1 MSSATTSLS
10 SKERL
15 DVLFSEMEELAG
27 QRNAIDSR
35 LVEIAAEIEG
45 DGIWGATGC
54 RSVPAL
60 VAWKLG
66 VSPHNA
72 ETIVTAARRLEEFPR
87 CAAMMRDG
95 QLSLDQV
102 GGDCRAGR
110 GGVRR
115 ALRPTWPRS
124 PR

>member
-1 MSSATTSLS
+1 M
-10 SKERL
+10 
-15 DVLFSEMEELAG
+15 LFGEMEELAG

-35 LVEIAAEIEG
+35 LVEIVAEIEG

-72 ETIVTAARRLEEFPR
+72 ETIVTVARRLEEFPAVCGDDAR
-87 CAAMMRDG
+87 GSAV
-95 QLSLDQV
+95 V
-102 GGDCRAGR
+102 GSGR
-110 GGVRR
+110 R
-115 ALRPTWPRS
+115 
-124 PR
+124 

>member
-1 MSSATTSLS
+1 M
-10 SKERL
+10 
-15 DVLFSEMEELAG
+15 LFGEMEELAW

-45 DGIWGATGC
+45 DGIWGATGR

-66 VSPHNA
+66 TSPHTA
-72 ETIVTAARRLEEFPR
+72 ETMPN
-87 CAAMMRDG
+87 
-95 QLSLDQV
+95 SL
-102 GGDCRAGR
+102 
-110 GGVRR
+110 
-115 ALRPTWPRS
+115 PS

>member
-1 MSSATTSLS
+1 M
-10 SKERL
+10 
-15 DVLFSEMEELAG
+15 LFAEMEELAG

-66 VSPHNA
+66 VVPAHRGDDRDRRP
-72 ETIVTAARRLEEFPR
+72 AAGGVPR
-87 CAAMMRDG
+87 
-95 QLSLDQV
+95 
-102 GGDCRAGR
+102 
-110 GGVRR
+110 GVRR
-115 ALRPTWPRS
+115 
-124 PR
+124 

>member
-1 MSSATTSLS
+1 M
-10 SKERL
+10 
-15 DVLFSEMEELAG
+15 LFAEMEELAG

-72 ETIVTAARRLEEFPR
+72 ETIVTAARRTRRDCQVL
-87 CAAMMRDG
+87 AAGFMSKGCTDF
-95 QLSLDQV
+95 
-102 GGDCRAGR
+102 R
-110 GGVRR
+110 G
-115 ALRPTWPRS
+115 
-124 PR
+124 